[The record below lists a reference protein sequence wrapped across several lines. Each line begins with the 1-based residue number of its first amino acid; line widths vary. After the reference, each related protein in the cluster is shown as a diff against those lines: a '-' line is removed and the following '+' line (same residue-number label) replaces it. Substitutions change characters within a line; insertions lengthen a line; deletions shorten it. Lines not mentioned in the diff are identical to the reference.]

1 MATKE
6 RWYEVRVVDPK
17 LDEEMGELAKRL
29 NKNRAQ
35 VFHRAMRF
43 YIEVKRR
50 QLDYQENPEDPEDR
64 LHMFLDN
71 KKGKRIEF
79 IED

>member
-6 RWYEVRVVDPK
+6 RWYEVRVVDPE

-50 QLDYQENPEDPEDR
+50 QLDERNSEAPLR
-64 LHMFLDN
+64 MFLDN
-71 KKGKRIEF
+71 EKGKRIEF